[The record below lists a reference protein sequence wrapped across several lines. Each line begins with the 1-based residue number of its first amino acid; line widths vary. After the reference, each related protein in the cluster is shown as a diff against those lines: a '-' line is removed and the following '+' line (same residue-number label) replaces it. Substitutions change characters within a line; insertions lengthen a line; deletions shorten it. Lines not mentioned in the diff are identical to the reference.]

1 MAETTNNTN
10 TPNALSG
17 LFFFFIITCIYFAIK
32 LSSKSPQTIKI
43 WTFIYF
49 LTVVVGEYF
58 INLTATDQMCGSAQY
73 TTAFYV
79 TVVPWV
85 IIFGLLNLMLVMLP
99 GWLVPFS
106 NTFGYL
112 GAKLTN
118 VDALFKEM
126 LVPEFKGNTVDDK
139 LGNEA
144 LAYIRTDPTLLI
156 NRITESNFDNFWSE
170 MKTSGQFFKPNIEQ
184 YKEKLRQY
192 VNLKDNI
199 SLFIWYI
206 LTGGLVTSVSYNYIV
221 NAGCKQSATE
231 MENRHKDYVQKQQ
244 QIVEEKATEEPRV
257 YNISD

>member
-1 MAETTNNTN
+1 MADTTNTQ
-10 TPNALSG
+10 PNALSG

-32 LSSKSPQTIKI
+32 LSSKSPQTIKV
-43 WTFIYF
+43 WTAIYF
-49 LTVVVGEYF
+49 LTVVIGEYF
-58 INLTATDQMCGSAQY
+58 INLSATNQLCGSAQY

-79 TVVPWV
+79 TVLPWI
-85 IIFGLLNLMLVMLP
+85 IIFGLLNLMLIMLP

-118 VDALFKEM
+118 VDNLFKEM
-126 LVPEFKGNTVDDK
+126 LVPEFKGTSVDDK

-144 LAYIRTDPTLLI
+144 LAFMRPNPSMLI

-170 MKTSGQFFKPNIEQ
+170 MTTTGQFFKPNIQ
-184 YKEKLRQY
+184 DFKEKLRSY

-199 SLFIWYI
+199 SLFVWYM

-221 NAGCKQSATE
+221 NSGCKQSAKE
-231 MENRHKDYVQKQQ
+231 MEDRRKDYIQKQQ
-244 QIVEEKATEEPRV
+244 QIQEEKANEEPRI
-257 YNISD
+257 YNVSD